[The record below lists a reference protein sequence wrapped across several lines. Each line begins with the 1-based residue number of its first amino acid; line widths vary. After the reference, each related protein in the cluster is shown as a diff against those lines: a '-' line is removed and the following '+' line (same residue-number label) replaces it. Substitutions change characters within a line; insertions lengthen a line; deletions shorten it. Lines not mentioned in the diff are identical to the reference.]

1 MPEFEHPLLS
11 QGRYRLLALT
21 PQRHDGNAAITGYA
35 IASLGGDRLHVAPT
49 LSQAR
54 AWLQEQ
60 LRLDAL
66 MQPLPVRRR
75 R

>member
-1 MPEFEHPLLS
+1 MPEFEHPVLS

-21 PQRHDGNAAITGYA
+21 PQPHDASGAITGYA
-35 IASLGGDRLHVAPT
+35 IATLGGDRLRVEST

-54 AWLQEQ
+54 AWFEQQ
-60 LRLDAL
+60 LRLDA
-66 MQPLPVRRR
+66 PPHPSPARRR

>member
-1 MPEFEHPLLS
+1 MRDFEHPILS

-21 PQRHDGNAAITGYA
+21 EQPQDACEAITGYA
-35 IASLGGDRLHVAPT
+35 IATLGGDRLRVEAT

-60 LRLDAL
+60 ERLDARAH
-66 MQPLPVRRR
+66 PPPRPRR
-75 R
+75 

>member
-1 MPEFEHPLLS
+1 MQDFELPILS

-21 PQRHDGNAAITGYA
+21 EQTHDACEAISGYA
-35 IASLGGDRLHVAPT
+35 IATLGGDRLRVEAT

-54 AWLQEQ
+54 AWLQE
-60 LRLDAL
+60 LERLDADAHPP
-66 MQPLPVRRR
+66 PLRRR

>member
-1 MPEFEHPLLS
+1 MAEFEHPILS

-21 PQRHDGNAAITGYA
+21 PQPDDADDAITGYA
-35 IASLGGDRLHVAPT
+35 VATLAGDRLRVVPT
-49 LSQAR
+49 LPQAR

-66 MQPLPVRRR
+66 VHSPPARRR